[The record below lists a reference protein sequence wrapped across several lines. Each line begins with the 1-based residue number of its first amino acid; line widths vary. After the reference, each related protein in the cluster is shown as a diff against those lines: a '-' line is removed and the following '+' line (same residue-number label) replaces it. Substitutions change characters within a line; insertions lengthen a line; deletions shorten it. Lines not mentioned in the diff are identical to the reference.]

1 MGTEAVMR
9 RVVGVSVAL
18 LFGPREI
25 LGAAYLVGEAML
37 AHRVAEH
44 FDIAHRGLLGGTKS
58 LQNEE
63 NKLDLGRWTR
73 LGYIGESEYSAC

>member
-1 MGTEAVMR
+1 
-9 RVVGVSVAL
+9 
-18 LFGPREI
+18 
-25 LGAAYLVGEAML
+25 ML

-73 LGYIGESEYSAC
+73 LGYLVRVNIPAC